1 MGCISWKGLERFDDR
16 TLEFFRGRMPAALVI
31 EQKIARI
38 DSDAKLIDVAGNMA
52 VADDYAHWLLSRT
65 GEVGLEF

>member
-1 MGCISWKGLERFDDR
+1 
-16 TLEFFRGRMPAALVI
+16 MPAALVI